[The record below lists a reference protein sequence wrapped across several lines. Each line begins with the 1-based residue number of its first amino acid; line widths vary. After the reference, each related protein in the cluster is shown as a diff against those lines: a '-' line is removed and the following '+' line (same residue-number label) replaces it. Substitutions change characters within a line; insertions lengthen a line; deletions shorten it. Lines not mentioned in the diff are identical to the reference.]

1 MFFFV
6 HNPVFIENYNSMNN
20 KKLSAIDRFLKSGEP
35 SKKNAKRVVLD
46 EREGLIERIDKVLV
60 TKEGKQLLREQ
71 Y

>member
-1 MFFFV
+1 MS
-6 HNPVFIENYNSMNN
+6 ND
-20 KKLSAIDRFLKSGEP
+20 KKQSAIDRFLNSGQASVKSN
-35 SKKNAKRVVLD
+35 KKVVLD